1 MNSAERRKL
10 EAAANKLLKGSGKKS
25 KAKEKYPGTNL
36 PFKIF
41 TQTQGTF
48 ISNHAP
54 NCIEIT
60 KWEDINSRQNKGRY
74 ENLPNKTYYKINLK
88 TPGIYF
94 YQHMEI
100 VLRKDFYYKP
110 GNSGFFSL
118 TIDGKIQPL
127 TAEEARE
134 SFSN

>member
-1 MNSAERRKL
+1 MNIAERRKL
-10 EAAANKLLKGSGKKS
+10 EAAANKILKGSGKKS

-41 TQTQGTF
+41 TQTQGRF
-48 ISNHAP
+48 IPNHGP

-60 KWEDINSRQNKGRY
+60 KWEDINNRQNKGRC
-74 ENLPNKTYYKINLK
+74 ENLRTKTYYKISLK
-88 TPGIYF
+88 MPGIYF

-100 VLRKDFYYKP
+100 VLREDFYYKP

-118 TIDGKIQPL
+118 TIDGKIHPL
-127 TAEEARE
+127 TDEEARE
-134 SFSN
+134 RFPN